1 MKRLILLLFFISF
14 GIQSWTKADDIR
26 DFQIEGMSIGDSL
39 LDTMSAK
46 EIENKDKKYHYSTK
60 DYYQIAIYDNLNIYE
75 LVTIHLKS
83 NDKKYIIENISGVL
97 EFKEKNNQS
106 KKKCKNIMKD
116 ISASLLENFDLTNIE
131 DEGKSSWDKSGKST
145 YIRNNFKFSNAN
157 RYQITVICQFWDVS
171 TPFSYV
177 LKTTISSLKFL
188 DYLSTKAYN

>member
-1 MKRLILLLFFISF
+1 MRIFLIILILFFGLQTWS
-14 GIQSWTKADDIR
+14 KADDIR
-26 DFQIEGMSIGDSL
+26 DFQIEGMSIGNSL
-39 LDTMSAK
+39 LDTISAK

-60 DYYQIAIYDNLNIYE
+60 DYYQIAIYDNLNVYE

-131 DEGKSSWDKSGKST
+131 DEGKSSWDKSGKR
-145 YIRNNFKFSNAN
+145 I
-157 RYQITVICQFWDVS
+157 W
-171 TPFSYV
+171 
-177 LKTTISSLKFL
+177 
-188 DYLSTKAYN
+188 

>member
-1 MKRLILLLFFISF
+1 MKRLLLILIITLNL
-14 GIQSWTKADDIR
+14 QTWTKADDIR
-26 DFQIEGMSIGDSL
+26 DFEIEGMSIGDSL
-39 LDTMSAK
+39 LDTISAK

-60 DYYQIAIYDNLNIYE
+60 DYYQIAIYDNLNVYE

-131 DEGKSSWDKSGKST
+131 DKGKSSWDKSGKST